1 MLVKLCP
8 RGTAQNM
15 RALPRALSTE
25 RMRMSYLPLII
36 AILAIAAV
44 ISLVLSFL
52 GILVVGALRLLPI
65 VFIVLL
71 VLVLLGKI
79 RINITRS
86 DGSRSRWLDD

>member
-1 MLVKLCP
+1 
-8 RGTAQNM
+8 M
-15 RALPRALSTE
+15 RAPSPRARSTE
-25 RMRMSYLPLII
+25 RMRMSYLPLIV
-36 AILAIAAV
+36 AVLAIAAV

-86 DGSRSRWLDD
+86 DGGRSRWLDD